1 MGMYSS
7 NPGLNARICRDHD
20 AWLLKGL
27 PDLEEEE
34 VEEEEEEEQE
44 NTNQYFN
51 VLKTQTK
58 EI

>member
-1 MGMYSS
+1 MYSS